1 MRPARHAAD
10 AQVPAMLLYC
20 GVGVYVSLV
29 FTALWRYLSSPARRP
44 ALMRVPPDS
53 PQVRALG
60 AQYRFGPAAYAA
72 NLLLAFWKPPVAMA
86 LCLAEAVI
94 FLLPP
99 RAPCGR

>member
-1 MRPARHAAD
+1 MAPPVLAGAEARPDARA
-10 AQVPAMLLYC
+10 
-20 GVGVYVSLV
+20 
-29 FTALWRYLSSPARRP
+29 
-44 ALMRVPPDS
+44 PDS

-99 RAPCGR
+99 RAPRGR